1 MISQGV
7 TQSEAL
13 DELAACDLASE
24 FDVTAR
30 EVGFYQLA
38 FRRFRKHHLAV
49 GSIVLLAVIAISCF
63 LIPYVLPADF
73 NRPHL
78 EARLVTPNLKHLL
91 GTDEIGR
98 DILYRILTGGQVSI
112 VVGLLATLVTIVI
125 GTLLGTLSGY
135 FGGWLDN
142 VLMRITDAILSVPS
156 IFLLILLSSG
166 IAVGPFLLPGHTPL
180 LIIVAIGVIAWPD
193 TARII
198 RSVVLSLRE
207 KDFVEAARAVGS
219 ANWKIIARHIL
230 PNALGPITVSATLS
244 IGSAILT
251 ESTLSYLGLG
261 IGAPISSWGS
271 TLQAAQDYIWEAPY
285 YALFPG
291 TMILLTVLC
300 VNFIGDGLRDAF
312 DPRSF
317 ER

>member
-1 MISQGV
+1 MVSQGV
-7 TQSEAL
+7 TQSESL
-13 DELAACDLASE
+13 ELAAGDLASE

-38 FRRFRKHHLAV
+38 FKRFRKHRLAV
-49 GSIVLLAVIAISCF
+49 GSIGVMIVIGLLCF
-63 LIPYVLPADF
+63 LGPFLLPATF
-73 NRPHL
+73 NRPDLYH
-78 EARLVTPNLKHLL
+78 RLAAPSFPHVL

-112 VVGLLATLVTIVI
+112 IVGLLATVVTILI
-125 GTLLGTLSGY
+125 GTSIGTLSGY

-142 VLMRITDAILSVPS
+142 ILMRITDAILSIPS

-166 IAVGPFLLPGHTPL
+166 IAIGPLLLPGHTPL

-230 PNALGPITVSATLS
+230 PNALGPITVAATLT
-244 IGSAILT
+244 IGGAILT